1 MRKFINILL
10 FFVVI
15 IFLQSCETT
24 GKKKVVYKQP
34 DTLINTSDVVAE
46 GKKDLEKKA
55 KEGPKPVKLEKKKE
69 FKRKTLT
76 TEKARNYVSIPDQY
90 KNLKQTISINFQG
103 LDFKYVMSLMA
114 DIGKINIIVGDEVS

>member
-55 KEGPKPVKLEKKKE
+55 K
-69 FKRKTLT
+69 
-76 TEKARNYVSIPDQY
+76 
-90 KNLKQTISINFQG
+90 
-103 LDFKYVMSLMA
+103 
-114 DIGKINIIVGDEVS
+114 

>member
-55 KEGPKPVKLEKKKE
+55 KEGPKPVKLEKKK
-69 FKRKTLT
+69 K
-76 TEKARNYVSIPDQY
+76 
-90 KNLKQTISINFQG
+90 
-103 LDFKYVMSLMA
+103 
-114 DIGKINIIVGDEVS
+114 